1 MNIGEASAASGVSAK
16 MIRHYESVDL
26 LPRAARASSGYR
38 QYTNNDVHTLRFIR
52 RARDIGFSIE
62 QIRDLLSLWQDR
74 ERSNRQV
81 REVAQKHLTELDTK
95 MQEIR
100 AMQAVVSEMLDCCQG
115 DERPDCPI
123 LQKLAS
129 SDADGE
135 ATGATPAGRKGTLR
149 EGNR

>member
-1 MNIGEASAASGVSAK
+1 
-16 MIRHYESVDL
+16 YESVDL

-95 MQEIR
+95 MQE
-100 AMQAVVSEMLDCCQG
+100 
-115 DERPDCPI
+115 
-123 LQKLAS
+123 
-129 SDADGE
+129 
-135 ATGATPAGRKGTLR
+135 
-149 EGNR
+149 